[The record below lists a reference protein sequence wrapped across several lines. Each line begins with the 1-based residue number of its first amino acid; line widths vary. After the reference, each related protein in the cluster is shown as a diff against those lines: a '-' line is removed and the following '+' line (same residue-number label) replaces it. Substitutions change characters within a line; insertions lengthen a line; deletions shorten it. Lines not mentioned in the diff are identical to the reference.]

1 MKKLV
6 ELEKRMEALEQ
17 EYKRLQKLI
26 SEGKTELILKHLK
39 DVRPTFVEE
48 VDGTERI
55 GLLITLEG
63 GNISWLLEPKEC

>member
-1 MKKLV
+1 MKKLM
-6 ELEKRMEALEQ
+6 ELEKKMEALEQ

-26 SEGKTELILKHLK
+26 TEGKTELLLKNLK

-48 VDGTERI
+48 VDGTERV

-63 GNISWLLEPKEC
+63 GNIS

>member
-1 MKKLV
+1 
-6 ELEKRMEALEQ
+6 
-17 EYKRLQKLI
+17 
-26 SEGKTELILKHLK
+26 LK

-63 GNISWLLEPKEC
+63 GNIS